1 MDPDPTDLAA
11 ELHAKASDLLD
22 AGELAAASDLAER
35 AAELFASVD
44 VDHPDHANALI
55 LRARIAHTL
64 GDFAASLAHAEAATG
79 IMATAR
85 DAFPDEPIVFEL
97 QAHAACALATAL
109 HALGRYD
116 EAERHLVAV
125 LADTESALGADAPE
139 IGDLCNLLGIGHKYQ
154 ARYDEAAAR
163 YARAIA
169 TVRAHHGDTS
179 TAMASLEHNLGGLA
193 HARGDAAAGEPHA
206 RRSVELRES
215 ILGADHPTVAAD
227 LAAWASLLDELG
239 RTDEAEAALRRA
251 LAIFERAYGE
261 QHFEVGFTLGTLGAL
276 HASAERYD
284 LSLPLLTRAHQI
296 LSAAVGPEHVETARI
311 DEYLAVVHHALGD
324 TAVALVHAQRAA
336 AICARAF
343 PAEHPRTVDSKSTLE
358 ALTK

>member
-1 MDPDPTDLAA
+1 MDPDPTDLAV
-11 ELHAKASDLLD
+11 ELHAKATDLLD
-22 AGELAAASDLAER
+22 AGEPQAASELAQR
-35 AAELFASVD
+35 AADLFASVD

-55 LRARIAHTL
+55 LRARIAHAL
-64 GDFAASLAHAEAATG
+64 GDFTASLAHADRATRVMAA
-79 IMATAR
+79 AR

-97 QAHAACALATAL
+97 QAHAVCALATAL

-116 EAERHLVAV
+116 EAELHLLAA
-125 LADTESALGADAPE
+125 LADTEAALGPDVAE
-139 IGDLCNLLGIGHKYQ
+139 VGDLCNLLGIGHKYQ

-169 TVRAHHGDTS
+169 IARAHHGDAS

-193 HARGDAAAGEPHA
+193 HARGDVAAGEPHA
-206 RRSVELRES
+206 RRSVELREA
-215 ILGADHPTVAAD
+215 ILGPDHPTVAAD

-239 RTDEAEAALRRA
+239 RTDEAESALRRA

-276 HASAERYD
+276 HASAERYA
-284 LSLPLLTRAHQI
+284 LSLPLLTRAHAI
-296 LSAAVGPEHVETARI
+296 MSAAVGPEHVETARI
-311 DEYLAVVHHALGD
+311 DEYLAVVHHALGN
-324 TAVALVHAQRAA
+324 APVALAHAQRAA
-336 AICARAF
+336 AICVRTF
-343 PAEHPRTVDSKSTLE
+343 PADHPRTIDSKSTLE